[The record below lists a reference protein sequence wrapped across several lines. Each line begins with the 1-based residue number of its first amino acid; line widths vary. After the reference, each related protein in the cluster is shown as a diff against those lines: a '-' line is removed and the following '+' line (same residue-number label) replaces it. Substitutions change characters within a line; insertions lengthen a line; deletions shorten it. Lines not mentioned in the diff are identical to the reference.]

1 MGTPAFADVSI
12 DDSVSPVHTDG
23 GSIQFSNGAGAIDFQ
38 DGGTISGLT
47 ASALVSGGTNAVTTG
62 QLWQTNED
70 LTTVTATVTGLN
82 TSVGTLT
89 TNVSTLTTNVGTL
102 NSTVGTH
109 TTQISN
115 LQTAANASVRY
126 DDAATKSL
134 ITLQGAGAGTRITNL
149 ADGNIASGSKDA
161 VTGGQMYV
169 LEQKLYSQ
177 GQGIK
182 YFHANST
189 LADSIADGSDSI
201 AIGPEAESAGA
212 GSFAAGHGAAT
223 MAGAEAG
230 VALGQ
235 GAQVGTDAGVDGV
248 ASIAIGRNSAAR
260 GDSNIALGDGAA
272 VDSKDV
278 QNALALGSGA
288 TVTGDFSSGALA
300 VGNAASAGAANAT
313 AVGSGA
319 QATGASAS
327 AFGHDAA
334 ATAGSAVAIGDG
346 AQAATANS
354 IALGTGAGVG
364 TVGNSG
370 GDRTSHIAIGTNA
383 GQNVVG
389 NQTMAIGFGAG
400 SNMDGDYN
408 LALGALAGAGLDGDE
423 NVAVGYKANYGN
435 GTVVAREHSTAI
447 GSNTNAGTNAVAIGY
462 GADGVSEGS
471 VAIGVEAQSTT
482 GWGVAIGRNA
492 VTVGDSVALGARSEA
507 YQPAP
512 TELGYITGSAAPNN
526 VVSVG
531 NAAQN
536 LQRRITNVADGS
548 QGYDAVNVRQLS
560 AAQSDMANVIGGGVK
575 VENGKLVGPDA
586 GLGPIKIGDDYYA
599 SINDALS
606 SITSPG
612 STITPVDPSF
622 VRYDTGTGNGK
633 ITLQGG
639 AAGTVLANVADGG
652 DPMDA
657 VNVRQLNNA
666 VADGKSKYFS
676 VKSSLP
682 GNRDNTG
689 ASGNNAIAIGP
700 ESGAV
705 GDASLALGLQASAK
719 DINAIAI
726 GTLTEAIGANSS
738 VLGNNS
744 LAYDSGGVAIGQQAV
759 SRGENSIVIGTGAQA
774 DPKTPLDTVD
784 NAVVIGTGAE
794 ATANDGMAM
803 GRSAMASNLRS
814 VAQGYDAESS
824 GVDATALGS
833 GSRATATNAYASGT
847 DARASGEG
855 AIASG
860 TSARGYAANAI
871 AMGSGAVSGIANPSP
886 EDLLN
891 NVDTIA
897 IGTRSQALAK
907 NSVALGVDSTTRN
920 AYASTTSAYSNV
932 AHDDAKSGVVSVGS
946 HDSSS
951 SNATNG
957 TIERRI
963 TNVAGGQDDTDAVNV
978 LQLKAVDTLLT
989 ERGTNYSGNEG
1000 GQVHRDLGQ
1009 VLAIRGGTT
1018 STAGT
1023 FSGANIKTVTDPAS
1037 GAINIQMADSPKFG
1051 DVVVNAGN
1059 TGKISGVAAGA
1070 VNAAS
1075 TEAVNGSQLYNLA
1088 GNVTNIFG
1096 GNAVNNNGVITF
1108 TNIGDTGENTIHD
1121 AIKSV
1126 NTAANAGWNLTAN
1139 GTGSTRANIGPNGD
1153 VAFNGDSNITVT
1165 QSGVDDDGIINVA
1178 LNKDIDLGPAGSVK
1192 TGNSLLNDSG
1202 LNVANGALVTQI
1214 GAGGITVGGGVN
1226 TIVINAGS
1234 GDITGLTNK
1243 DLDAADFATKGRAA
1257 TEEQLK
1263 LVQDQTGDLT
1273 DRAVKYD
1280 LNPDNT
1286 INHNLVTME
1295 GTPGGATKD
1304 AAGRIETTGGTQI
1317 TNVASAGDYTNV
1329 NNALNAV
1336 NAGDLNNA
1344 VQDVTQA
1351 GLDFSANAGAD
1362 VHRNLGQTLA
1372 IRGGMA
1378 DTTPTS
1384 ATSGENVIT
1393 RTTADGISIEL
1404 AKDATFDSITT
1415 GDTVMDT
1422 DGVRVG
1428 ANVALT
1434 NTGLRAGT
1442 IVISS
1447 ATNDIIGLSNTTL
1460 TAPGFA
1466 TAGRAATEEQ
1476 LQLVRG
1482 ETKDLADRAVKYDL
1496 NPDNTV
1502 NYGKVTMEGDV
1513 STDGGRTG
1521 GTGIT
1526 NVARG
1531 DISANSTDAVNG
1543 SQIHDMGNSIAEGM
1557 GGGSKFVDGKLVTE
1571 LNVGGDTY
1579 NNVNDAL
1586 NGVQNNVDNVT
1597 AIANKGW
1604 NVQAN
1609 GDTASKVGPGDTV
1622 QFINGDNVEIT
1633 RDNANITVSMAKDIK
1648 VDTVTSNKVTTKELA
1663 IENGPTINQGG
1674 IDMGGKQIT
1683 NLADGKA
1690 DSDAVN
1696 VGQLNKVAG
1705 NVANSINR
1713 LDGRVSR
1720 VDNRASAGVAA
1731 AIATAGL
1738 PQAYLPGKSMFSVAG
1753 GTWRGESGYA
1763 MGLSTVSDNGKWI
1776 VKGSFAGSSRGDY
1789 GGAVGVGYQW

>member
-1 MGTPAFADVSI
+1 MGAPAFADVSI
-12 DDSVSPVHTDG
+12 DDSVSPVHADG
-23 GSIQFSNGAGAIDFQ
+23 NGIQFSNGAGTIDFQ

-47 ASALVSGGTNAVTTG
+47 TSTLVSNGTNAVTTG

-70 LTTVTATVTGLN
+70 LVTVTATVTGLN
-82 TSVGTLT
+82 ASVGALT
-89 TNVSTLTTNVGTL
+89 TDVGSLTTNVGAL
-102 NSTVGTH
+102 NTSVGALTSNIGALSTTVDTH
-109 TTQISN
+109 ATQISS

-126 DDAATKSL
+126 DDAAAKNL
-134 ITLQGAGAGTRITNL
+134 ITLQGGGSGTRITNL

-161 VTGGQMYV
+161 ITGGQMYT

-177 GQGIK
+177 GQGVK
-182 YFHANST
+182 YFHANSA
-189 LADSIADGSDSI
+189 LDDSTAAGSESI
-201 AIGPEAESAGA
+201 AIGPEAESAGK

-223 MAGAEAG
+223 TASAEAAI
-230 VALGQ
+230 ALGQ
-235 GAQVGTDAGVDGV
+235 DAKVGTDDEVDGV
-248 ASIAIGRNSAAR
+248 ASIAIGRNSAAQ
-260 GDSNIALGDGAA
+260 GNSNIALGDGAT
-272 VDSKDV
+272 VNSKDV
-278 QNALALGSGA
+278 QNALALGTQA
-288 TVTGDFSSGALA
+288 TVEGNYSSGALA
-300 VGNAASAGAANAT
+300 VGSGALAGAADAA

-319 QATGASAS
+319 LATGASAS
-327 AFGHDAA
+327 AFGRNAA
-334 ATAGSAVAIGDG
+334 ATADGAVAVGDG
-346 AQAATANS
+346 ALAATANS
-354 IALGTGAGVG
+354 IALGSGAGAG
-364 TVGNSG
+364 TFGNSG
-370 GDRTSHIAIGTNA
+370 GDRTSHIAIGTNS
-383 GQNVVG
+383 GQGVVG
-389 NQTMAIGFGAG
+389 NQTTAIGFGAG
-400 SNMDGDYN
+400 SNVDGDYN
-408 LALGALAGAGLDGDE
+408 IALGALAGTDLDGDE
-423 NVAVGYKANYGN
+423 SVAIGYKANYGN
-435 GTVVAREHSTAI
+435 GSAVAREHSTAI

-492 VTVGDSVALGARSEA
+492 ITEGDSVALGARSEA
-507 YQPAP
+507 YQPAS
-512 TELGYITGSAAPNN
+512 TALGYITGSAAPNN

-531 NAAQN
+531 NAG
-536 LQRRITNVADGS
+536 LQRRVTNVADGS
-548 QGYDAVNVRQLS
+548 QGYDAVNVRQLN
-560 AAQSDMANVIGGGVK
+560 AAQTDVAAIIGGGVK
-575 VENGKLVGPDA
+575 VENGRLVGPDA
-586 GLGPIKIGDDYYA
+586 GKGPIKIGDDYYA

-612 STITPVDPSF
+612 STITPADPSF
-622 VRYDTGTGNGK
+622 VRYDSGAGNGK
-633 ITLQGG
+633 VTLQGG
-639 AAGTVLANVADGG
+639 SGGTVLANVADGS

-657 VNVRQLNNA
+657 VNVRQLNSA

-676 VKSSLP
+676 VKTSRP

-689 ASGNNAIAIGP
+689 ASGNDAIAIGP
-700 ESGAV
+700 EAAAV
-705 GDASLALGLQASAK
+705 GDASLALGLQASAEQS
-719 DINAIAI
+719 NSVAI
-726 GTLTEAIGANSS
+726 GTLAQAIGANAS

-744 LAYDSGGVAIGQQAV
+744 LAYGTGGVAVGQQAV

-774 DPKTPLDTVD
+774 DLKTPLDTVD

-794 ATANDGMAM
+794 ATADDGMAM
-803 GRSAMASNLRS
+803 GRSALASNLRS

-824 GVDATALGS
+824 GVDAMAIGS
-833 GSRATATNAYASGT
+833 GSRATASNAYASGT
-847 DARASGEG
+847 DAQASGEN

-860 TSARGYAANAI
+860 TGARGYASNAI
-871 AMGSGAVSGIANPSP
+871 AVGSGAVSGIADPSP
-886 EDLLN
+886 EDVPN
-891 NVDTIA
+891 NLDTIA

-920 AYASTTSAYSNV
+920 VYVSTTSAYSNV

-963 TNVAGGQDDTDAVNV
+963 TNLAGGQDDTDAVNV
-978 LQLKAVDTLLT
+978 LQLKALDTLLT

-1009 VLAIRGGTT
+1009 VLAIRGGATP
-1018 STAGT
+1018 TAGA
-1023 FSGANIKTVTDPAS
+1023 FSGANVKTVTDPAS

-1051 DVVVNAGN
+1051 NVVVNAGN

-1075 TEAVNGSQLYNLA
+1075 TEAVNGSQLYSLA

-1096 GNAVNNNGVITF
+1096 GNAVNNNGAITF

-1126 NTAANAGWNLTAN
+1126 NTAANAGWNLAAN
-1139 GTGSTRANIGPNGD
+1139 GAGSTTANIGPGGD
-1153 VAFNGDSNITVT
+1153 VMFNGDGNITVV
-1165 QSGVDDDGIINVA
+1165 QAGVDDNGAINVA
-1178 LNKDIDLGPAGSVK
+1178 LNKNIDLGAAGSVR
-1192 TGNSLLNDSG
+1192 TGNSLMSDSG
-1202 LNVANGALVTQI
+1202 LSVVHGALVTQV
-1214 GAGGITVGGGVN
+1214 GAGGIVVGSGAK
-1226 TIVINAGS
+1226 TIVINGS
-1234 GDITGLTNK
+1234 AGDITGLANR
-1243 DLDAADFATKGRAA
+1243 DLDAADFATQGRAA

-1263 LVQDQTGDLT
+1263 LVQEQTGGLS

-1286 INHNLVTME
+1286 VNYDRVTMA

-1304 AAGRIETTGGTQI
+1304 ADTGRIETTGGTQI
-1317 TNVASAGDYTNV
+1317 TNVASAGDYTDAG
-1329 NNALNAV
+1329 NALNAV

-1344 VQDVTQA
+1344 VQNVTGA
-1351 GLDFSANAGAD
+1351 GMNFSANAGGD
-1362 VHRNLGQTLA
+1362 VHRDLGQTLA

-1378 DTTPTS
+1378 GSTLAS
-1384 ATSGENVIT
+1384 ATSGENVVT

-1404 AKDATFDSITT
+1404 AKDATFDSVTT
-1415 GDTVMDT
+1415 GDAVMDT

-1434 NTGLRAGT
+1434 NTGMRAGT

-1447 ATNDIIGLSNTTL
+1447 ATNDIVGLSNTAL

-1476 LQLVRG
+1476 LKLVQG
-1482 ETKDLADRAVKYDL
+1482 ATQDLADRAVKYDL

-1502 NYGKVTMEGDV
+1502 NYGKVTMAGDV
-1513 STDGGRTG
+1513 SSDGGRTG

-1557 GGGSKFVDGKLVTE
+1557 GGGSTFVDGKLVTE
-1571 LNVGGDTY
+1571 LNVGGSTY

-1586 NGVQNNVDNVT
+1586 NGVQANIDDVSNV
-1597 AIANKGW
+1597 ANMGW

-1609 GDTASKVGPGDTV
+1609 GDAASKVGPGDTV

-1633 RDNANITVSMAKDIK
+1633 RDNANITVSMAKNIK

-1663 IENGPTINQGG
+1663 IENGPTINQNG

-1705 NVANSINR
+1705 SVANSINR
-1713 LDGRVSR
+1713 LDGRVSQ

-1731 AIATAGL
+1731 ALAMSGL
-1738 PQAYLPGKSMFSVAG
+1738 PQAYLPGKSMFSLAS

-1763 MGLSTVSDNGKWI
+1763 MGLSTVSDNGK
-1776 VKGSFAGSSRGDY
+1776 
-1789 GGAVGVGYQW
+1789 